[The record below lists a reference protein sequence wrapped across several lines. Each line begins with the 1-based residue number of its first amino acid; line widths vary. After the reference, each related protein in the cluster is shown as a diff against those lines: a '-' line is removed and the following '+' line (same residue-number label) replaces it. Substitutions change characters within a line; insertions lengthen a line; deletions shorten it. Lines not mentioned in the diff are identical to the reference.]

1 MGGSLE
7 AKRGTVGRV
16 IAFINRHF
24 AEDISIATIC
34 AWSGYGKSQLC
45 RVFREETLQ
54 TISGQITVC
63 CLNNARTLL
72 STGK

>member
-24 AEDISIATIC
+24 AEDISIAAIC
-34 AWSGYGKSQLC
+34 ARSG
-45 RVFREETLQ
+45 
-54 TISGQITVC
+54 
-63 CLNNARTLL
+63 
-72 STGK
+72 